1 MTEPDVLAPIDTCVF
16 DAYGTLFDVSAAAAR
31 HRSEIGESWER
42 LSALWR
48 QKQVEYT
55 WLRSLMG
62 THADF
67 WQVTSEAL
75 DHALASLGLGAGRG
89 ERGAGSLHARLME
102 VYREL
107 DAYPDAAAT
116 LQRLRDKGFRS
127 AILSNGTPAMLAAAV
142 AKARIGGLLDAV
154 LSIEAAGIYKP
165 HPSAYRLAVE
175 QLRVEAG
182 RICFVTA
189 NGWDAAGA
197 AQFGFR
203 VAWINRLRQTRD
215 RLPAGPEIEIAAL
228 SDLPARLLRTPAA

>member
-1 MTEPDVLAPIDTCVF
+1 MAPIDACVF

-31 HRSEIGESWER
+31 CRGEIGESWER

-62 THADF
+62 AHADF
-67 WQVTSEAL
+67 WQVTSDAL
-75 DHALASLGLGAGRG
+75 DHALASLPPDVAGKP
-89 ERGAGSLHARLME
+89 ASDALHARLME

-107 DAYPDAAAT
+107 DAYPDAATT
-116 LQRLRDKGFRS
+116 LQQLRDQGFRT
-127 AILSNGTPAMLAAAV
+127 AILSNGTPAMLEAAV
-142 AKARIGGLLDAV
+142 MKARLAGLLDAV

-165 HPSAYRLAVE
+165 HPSVYRLAVDR
-175 QLRVEAG
+175 LHVEAR

-203 VAWINRLRQTRD
+203 VAWINRLRQPRE

-228 SDLPARLLRTPAA
+228 AELPGRLRRPRPAA

>member
-1 MTEPDVLAPIDTCVF
+1 MAEPAVIAPIDACVF

-62 THADF
+62 KHADF
-67 WQVTSEAL
+67 WQVTSDAL
-75 DHALASLGLGAGRG
+75 DFALATLGLAAAG
-89 ERGAGSLHARLME
+89 ERESGGLHARLMQ
-102 VYREL
+102 VYRAL
-107 DAYPDAAAT
+107 DAYPDAATT
-116 LQRLRDKGFRS
+116 LQHLRHHGFRT
-127 AILSNGTPAMLAAAV
+127 AILSNGTPAMLEAAV
-142 AKARIGGLLDAV
+142 AKARLGVQLDAV
-154 LSIEAAGIYKP
+154 LSIEAIGVYKP
-165 HPSAYRLAVE
+165 HPSVYRLAVE
-175 QLRVEAG
+175 RLHIEAG

-203 VAWINRLRQTRD
+203 VAWINRLRQPRE
-215 RLPAGPEIEIAAL
+215 RLPAGPEIEIATLA
-228 SDLPARLLRTPAA
+228 DLPARLRRRHGAG